1 MSMSQR
7 VRSSSASKDGN
18 RKSEG
23 DVVENSENE
32 SGLSLYVE
40 LTSVVHVT
48 IPGARSAWPTL
59 KIAGKRDGTEEDER
73 WVGGDAVPDV
83 EVSGPFAFDD
93 LTAGTLMR
101 GGRGLRGALEVEGL
115 PPDLWSTGVTPFVER
130 GLRGLNGKLGFG
142 ATELCPKST
151 SLLAQLLA
159 ATNG

>member
-1 MSMSQR
+1 MSQR

-23 DVVENSENE
+23 DVVEISETE

-40 LTSVVHVT
+40 LAVAAVHVT

-59 KIAGKRDGTEEDER
+59 KIAGKRDGKEDER
-73 WVGGDAVPDV
+73 WVGGDALPDV
-83 EVSGPFAFDD
+83 EVSGRFAFDD

-159 ATNG
+159 AANG

>member
-23 DVVENSENE
+23 DVEISENE
-32 SGLSLYVE
+32 SGISLYVE
-40 LTSVVHVT
+40 LTVAVVHVT

-59 KIAGKRDGTEEDER
+59 KIAGKRDGMGEDER
-73 WVGGDAVPDV
+73 WVGGDALPDV
-83 EVSGPFAFDD
+83 EVSGPFAFGD

-101 GGRGLRGALEVEGL
+101 GGRLRGALEVEGF

-151 SLLAQLLA
+151 SLLAPLLA
-159 ATNG
+159 AANG